1 MTTEMT
7 APDKRPADAPETARG
22 GRIYRPLADIVERD
36 GTVTLLLEMPGVAA
50 ADVEIALENR
60 VLTIS
65 GHAGTARPGR
75 LQLVHAEYGEGDYER
90 AFTLSEDIDPD
101 RIEAE
106 MKDGLLRVTLPRAEA
121 AQPKKIAVR
130 SA

>member
-7 APDKRPADAPETARG
+7 APDKRPADAPETAPG
-22 GRIYRPLADIVERD
+22 GRIYRPLADIAERD

-50 ADVEIALENR
+50 PDVEIALENR
-60 VLTIS
+60 VLTIR

-101 RIEAE
+101 RIAAE

>member
-1 MTTEMT
+1 
-7 APDKRPADAPETARG
+7 
-22 GRIYRPLADIVERD
+22 
-36 GTVTLLLEMPGVAA
+36 MPGVAA
-50 ADVEIALENR
+50 PDVEIALENR

-65 GHAGTARPGR
+65 GHAGTARPER